1 MPLAKAI
8 GQAIFKRLAP
18 EMASAASMIRT
29 AARYKGTYRKQDML
43 ADIRQYTHRA
53 KYQDRIT
60 ALGGNVAVPRAWI
73 GDVAL
78 KEPGAN
84 YRVYGKATFFDE
96 RAGEYFDKT
105 VSFYHTDFMDKND
118 YASEFGEFFKRKY
131 EEEHMEVIYF
141 EQTYMEH
148 NKGKPW

>member
-1 MPLAKAI
+1 MPIGKAI

-18 EMASAASMIRT
+18 EMHSAAAMIRV
-29 AARYKGTYRKQDML
+29 AVKYKGTYRKTDML

-53 KYQDRIT
+53 KFQDRIT

-73 GDVAL
+73 GDVHL

-84 YRVYGKATFFDE
+84 YRVYGKGNFFDP
-96 RAGEYFDKT
+96 ASGEYFDKN

-118 YASEFGEFFKRKY
+118 YADEFNEFFKGGYAEDKI
-131 EEEHMEVIYF
+131 ELISF
-141 EQTYMEH
+141 EQSYMEH
-148 NKGKPW
+148 NTGKPW